1 MLGYGI
7 TGINGLGTFGLGGS
21 STYSSYYDPTMMGMT
36 GSYGMDGYSSYGN
49 MGSAYSP
56 YGAMGMMGGM
66 YNPTFMASYMRE
78 MNQAQQQIE
87 IDKLNHAG
95 TMHNLQLQNQTVAFS
110 DTDRAIFEKAMV
122 DASINKSIQN
132 LAVKVKEGDADGICQ
147 AFDEAKQALYTKY
160 SDYFKANASRMNPAD
175 SVTNYI
181 ENLYTQ
187 IVSKDRGEIVSLR
200 NDIKKYGETAFEH
213 GFWKNFHGKDYHD
226 KYSEE
231 TMSYVFGTPVDNKS
245 GKDRMEKYGA
255 YAEKGTEL
263 AAAAAIGAVA
273 LPTAVSAAKGV
284 TGSLVSTVSK
294 NGAKKLASM
303 SAFNKK
309 WAWIGAAAALA
320 GDWLWQ
326 QSRT

>member
-21 STYSSYYDPTMMGMT
+21 STYSSYYDPTTMGLA
-36 GSYGMDGYSSYGN
+36 GSYGMGELC
-49 MGSAYSP
+49 SP
-56 YGAMGMMGGM
+56 YGTMGAMGMMGGM

-213 GFWKNFHGKDYHD
+213 GFWKSFHGKDYHD

-231 TMSYVFGTPVDNKS
+231 TISYVFGTPVDNKS

-284 TGSLVSTVSK
+284 TGSVVSTVSEK
-294 NGAKKLASM
+294 GAKWFAEK

-309 WAWIGAAAALA
+309 WAWAGAALAIA

-326 QSRT
+326 QSRA

>member
-21 STYSSYYDPTMMGMT
+21 STYSSYYDPTMMGLA
-36 GSYGMDGYSSYGN
+36 GSYGMGGLC
-49 MGSAYSP
+49 SP
-56 YGAMGMMGGM
+56 YGTMGAMGMMGGM

-231 TMSYVFGTPVDNKS
+231 TISYIYGTPIDNKA

-255 YAEKGTEL
+255 VTEKVVETAGAGVAGGL
-263 AAAAAIGAVA
+263 VGGSLLAMLPKVKFKWVAPIAAAAAI
-273 LPTAVSAAKGV
+273 
-284 TGSLVSTVSK
+284 
-294 NGAKKLASM
+294 
-303 SAFNKK
+303 
-309 WAWIGAAAALA
+309 A

-326 QSRT
+326 QSRA

>member
-21 STYSSYYDPTMMGMT
+21 STYSSYYDPTTMGLA
-36 GSYGMDGYSSYGN
+36 GSYGMGGLC
-49 MGSAYSP
+49 SP
-56 YGAMGMMGGM
+56 YGAMGAMGMMGGM
-66 YNPTFMASYMRE
+66 YNPSFMASYMRE

-87 IDKLNHAG
+87 IDKLNHAS

-231 TMSYVFGTPVDNKS
+231 TISYVYGTPIDNKA

-255 YAEKGTEL
+255 VTEKVVETAGAGIAGGL
-263 AAAAAIGAVA
+263 VGGSLAMLPKVKFKWAAPIAAAAAI
-273 LPTAVSAAKGV
+273 
-284 TGSLVSTVSK
+284 
-294 NGAKKLASM
+294 
-303 SAFNKK
+303 
-309 WAWIGAAAALA
+309 A

-326 QSRT
+326 QSRA

>member
-7 TGINGLGTFGLGGS
+7 TGINGLGTLGLGGS
-21 STYSSYYDPTMMGMT
+21 STYSSYYDPTMMGLA
-36 GSYGMDGYSSYGN
+36 GSYGMGGLC
-49 MGSAYSP
+49 SP

-95 TMHNLQLQNQTVAFS
+95 AMHNLQLQNQTQAFTN
-110 DTDRAIFEKAMV
+110 TDQAIFEKAMV
-122 DASINKSIQN
+122 DASINRSIQN
-132 LAVKVKEGDADGICQ
+132 LGVKVKEGDADGICQ

-200 NDIKKYGETAFEH
+200 DDIKKYGETAFEH
-213 GFWKNFHGKDYHD
+213 GFWKSFHGKDYHD

-231 TMSYVFGTPVDNKS
+231 TISYVYGTPIDNKA

-255 YAEKGTEL
+255 VTEKVVETVGAGVAGGL
-263 AAAAAIGAVA
+263 VGGSLLAMLPKAKFKWVAPIAAAAAI
-273 LPTAVSAAKGV
+273 
-284 TGSLVSTVSK
+284 
-294 NGAKKLASM
+294 
-303 SAFNKK
+303 
-309 WAWIGAAAALA
+309 A

-326 QSRT
+326 QSRA

>member
-1 MLGYGI
+1 MSFEYGI

-21 STYSSYYDPTMMGMT
+21 STYSSYYDPTMMGLA
-36 GSYGMDGYSSYGN
+36 GSYGMGGLC
-49 MGSAYSP
+49 SP
-56 YGAMGMMGGM
+56 YGTMGAMGMMGGM

-231 TMSYVFGTPVDNKS
+231 TISYIYGTPIDNKA

-255 YAEKGTEL
+255 VTEKVVETAGAGVAGGL
-263 AAAAAIGAVA
+263 VGGSLLAMLPKVKFKWVAPIAAAAAI
-273 LPTAVSAAKGV
+273 
-284 TGSLVSTVSK
+284 
-294 NGAKKLASM
+294 
-303 SAFNKK
+303 
-309 WAWIGAAAALA
+309 A

-326 QSRT
+326 QSRA

>member
-132 LAVKVKEGDADGICQ
+132 LAVKVKEGDSDGICQ

-231 TMSYVFGTPVDNKS
+231 TISYIYGTPIDNKA

-255 YAEKGTEL
+255 VTEKVVETAGAGVAGGL
-263 AAAAAIGAVA
+263 VGGSLLAMLPKVKFKWVAPIAAAAAI
-273 LPTAVSAAKGV
+273 
-284 TGSLVSTVSK
+284 
-294 NGAKKLASM
+294 
-303 SAFNKK
+303 
-309 WAWIGAAAALA
+309 A

-326 QSRT
+326 QSRA